1 MAFHIDTSG
10 LRCMDSFAEAQ
21 TIFES
26 IKPIRGKTIRPLRKY
41 HRNDRN
47 KVIEKGEDNDGLYY
61 VAKLYTSEVV
71 KYYENGLIRIN
82 IGGWTT
88 VSTSI
93 FIHALLGRYL
103 NCFKRDNAL
112 WIANKYHDPQCN
124 DNYKWKYYKIQ
135 PSTTLDIRIEE
146 GVVKVLNPLKLY
158 KKSLNRKTTKSLR
171 ARVKP
176 LFDYFAAMSKLQVP
190 VTQEDM
196 DELCKTRKFGGY
208 VGVMKTIRT
217 TLGNALLLNKDALPE
232 SDMAQFYV
240 MVKGWKWEE
249 HLLPMLY
256 SIALENNIVTHD
268 KLYVYEPVEEGLFL
282 KGLVTI

>member
-1 MAFHIDTSG
+1 MAFHIDTNG

-26 IKPIRGKTIRPLRKY
+26 IKPIRGKTIRPLRKF

-47 KVIEKGEDNDGLYY
+47 KVIEKGEDSDGLYY

-103 NCFKRDNAL
+103 NCFKRDNAI
-112 WIANKYHDPQCN
+112 WISTKHNDPTCPTI
-124 DNYKWKYYKIQ
+124 YEWKYYKIQ

-196 DELCKTRKFGGY
+196 DELCTNNKFSGY
-208 VGVMKTIRT
+208 TGVMKAIRT
-217 TLGNALLLNKDALPE
+217 TLGNALLFDKDALPE
-232 SDMAQFYV
+232 SEMAQFYV
-240 MVKGWKWEE
+240 MVKGWKWEGN
-249 HLLPMLY
+249 LLSMLY
-256 SIALENNIVTHD
+256 FIALENNIVTHD